1 MIWKHIRMA
10 LRQMGRQ
17 RFSFGIAILGL
28 AISLAA
34 FGFLLSYSRYYLDY
48 DKNVENHQEWYRLR
62 YSEAHPE
69 VGEHATASFFIPPA
83 RMLLRDIP
91 EVKDHIVY
99 WPSVIALNLICDGR
113 SFQMEERVYVSAGFP
128 QHYKMDIIYGNPD
141 SLLAD
146 RNGILISESFSKK
159 FFGGINPVGKKVYV
173 GETPRYFIS
182 GVFAELDPNLHLKH
196 DHYSLWFQDEEDNGS
211 SEDDWY
217 LRGHVRVRIPD
228 KDDVGVVQQK
238 MNEMLEQYAA
248 IIGQKGQLQVYLDPI
263 NKIHFMTGLKDDAP
277 TMSITSVYTILL
289 LSFMLLLSAL
299 ANFLIIIGLSWK
311 KRADEFYFRRAV
323 GAGRKELWYQLICEH
338 STYFTLSLLLGVAI
352 YRVGL
357 GLFSSFIQIDVIRY
371 SLLTFPTAYSTL
383 ITLLGLAFVSGLIM
397 SYRYSGVSLEQDV
410 WHSIHRNRGITVLLF
425 AQMFISFAFITLA
438 ISMAL
443 HYSYIR
449 NIDWGWD
456 NKNTIQYKYLTIN
469 DEGRQNYYDARLL
482 RTRIREIPGVTKES
496 VSNFSMISQS
506 LDDQNGLHEVQIY
519 LAEGNVE
526 STVSSYLSSTMP
538 DFFETREIKVVSGT
552 ITEEASA
559 SQVVVNQ
566 SFADKYLRNPLGSR
580 LRIAGDEDET
590 NWYEVVAV
598 VEDAWFFPTYH
609 EMIPL
614 VTILKPYVIK
624 YYQISWQE
632 GRKQEVLPAL
642 AELFADAAGSGVFG
656 YSAQEIELTQ
666 AEFYAQDKA
675 HKDISLFMAMFVVF
689 IAVMGIYAVSS
700 ASIHTQMKDISIRKV
715 CGAELSDIIRLYART
730 YCYLYIGSA
739 LVGMYLAN
747 NLIRLYNSRYA
758 IVPKA
763 SLLAYPVAAIVM
775 ALIVSIPLCLHIIKA
790 FKADANQ
797 YLQAD

>member
-1 MIWKHIRMA
+1 MIWKHILMA
-10 LRQMGRQ
+10 FRQIGRQ

-34 FGFLLSYSRYYLDY
+34 FGHLLSYSRYYLDY
-48 DKNVENHQEWYRLR
+48 DKNAENHREWYRLR
-62 YSEAHPE
+62 YSEVHPE
-69 VGEHATASFFIPPA
+69 MGEHASASFFIPPA

-99 WPSVIALNLICDGR
+99 WPSVIALNLICEGR
-113 SFQMEERVYVSAGFP
+113 SFQMQERVFVSAAFP
-128 QHYKMDIIYGNPD
+128 KHYKMEIIYGNPD

-146 RNGILISESFSKK
+146 RNGILISESFSRN
-159 FFGGINPVGKKVYV
+159 FFGDVNPVGTKVYV
-173 GETPRYFIS
+173 GENPRYFIS
-182 GVFAELDPNLHLKH
+182 GVFKELDPNLHLRH
-196 DHYSLWFQDEEDNGS
+196 DHYSLWFQDDEDNGS

-228 KDDVGVVQQK
+228 KEDVKIVQSK
-238 MNEMLEQYAA
+238 LNEMLEQHRA
-248 IIGQKGQLQVYLDPI
+248 IIGHKGQLQAYLDPI
-263 NKIHFMTGLKDDAP
+263 SKIHFLTGLKDDAP

-299 ANFLIIIGLSWK
+299 VNFLIIIGLSWK
-311 KRADEFYFRRAV
+311 KRADEFHFRRAV
-323 GAGRKELWYQLICEH
+323 GAGRKELWYQLFCEH
-338 STYFTLSLLLGVAI
+338 STYFALSLLLGVAI
-352 YRVGL
+352 YLSGL
-357 GLFSSFIQIDVIRY
+357 GLFSSLIQIDVSRY
-371 SLLTFPTAYSTL
+371 SLLTFPIAFSTL
-383 ITLLGLAFVSGLIM
+383 FTLLGLAIVSGMIM

-443 HYSYIR
+443 HYSFIR

-469 DEGRQNYYDARLL
+469 DEGRQNYYDGRLL

-506 LDDQNGLHEVQIY
+506 LDDQNGFHEVQIY
-519 LAEGNVE
+519 LADGNLE
-526 STVSSYLSSTMP
+526 TPVSSYLSSTMP
-538 DFFETREIKVVSGT
+538 DFFETREIKVVSGS
-552 ITEEASA
+552 IPEEASA

-566 SFADKYLRNPLGSR
+566 SFADKYLPNPLGSR
-580 LRIAGDEDET
+580 LRMAGDEDET

-614 VTILKPYVIK
+614 ITILKPYVIK

-642 AELFADAAGSGVFG
+642 SALFADAAGSGVFG
-656 YSAQEIELTQ
+656 YSASELELAQ

-675 HKDISLFMAMFVVF
+675 HKDISLFMAMFVAF
-689 IAVMGIYAVSS
+689 IAVMGIYAASS

-715 CGAELSDIIRLYART
+715 CGAELSDIIRLYAKK
-730 YCYLYIGSA
+730 YCYLYIGSG

-758 IVPKA
+758 SVPAA

-775 ALIVSIPLCLHIIKA
+775 ALIVFIPLCLNIIKA